1 MISSWLNLCDILR
14 PGNQAP
20 ELSMEESDVSGAK
33 ESKTVKAKKV
43 KVVSI
48 TFFNVRG
55 IVHCEFLPQDQTIN
69 QQVYREI
76 LWRLLRDKSCGKP
89 NSVCFTTTMHLL
101 TMPWAYG
108 SSWLRTFSCSTCW
121 NNLPIHLTLLR
132 VTFYFPK
139 LKGVI
144 KGTRFDN
151 VETIKRSVTTEIR
164 GILEE
169 SFQQC
174 IEAWPTRMEKYI
186 RLKGNYF
193 EGETM

>member
-1 MISSWLNLCDILR
+1 MWHFATRKPSARALNGRVWRLRGQRKQDSQSQKSKSRIDHILQCERHR
-14 PGNQAP
+14 PLWVLATGPN
-20 ELSMEESDVSGAK
+20 
-33 ESKTVKAKKV
+33 
-43 KVVSI
+43 
-48 TFFNVRG
+48 
-55 IVHCEFLPQDQTIN
+55 DQSASL
-69 QQVYREI
+69 QRDPVAFA
-76 LWRLLRDKSCGKP
+76 LLRDKSCGKP

-108 SSWLRTFSCSTCW
+108 SSWLRRTFSCSTCW
-121 NNLPIHLTLLR
+121 SNLPIHLTLLR

-174 IEAWPTRMEKYI
+174 IEAWPTRMEKCI

>member
-1 MISSWLNLCDILR
+1 MWHFATRKASARALNGRVWRLRGQRKQDSQSQKSQSRIDHILQCERHR
-14 PGNQAP
+14 PLWVLATGPN
-20 ELSMEESDVSGAK
+20 
-33 ESKTVKAKKV
+33 
-43 KVVSI
+43 
-48 TFFNVRG
+48 
-55 IVHCEFLPQDQTIN
+55 DQSASL
-69 QQVYREI
+69 QRDPVAFA
-76 LWRLLRDKSCGKP
+76 LLRDESCGKL

-108 SSWLRTFSCSTCW
+108 SSWLRRTFNCSTCW

-174 IEAWPTRMEKYI
+174 IEAWPKRMEKCI

>member
-1 MISSWLNLCDILR
+1 MWEASSTVSSCHRTKRSISKSTER
-14 PGNQAP
+14 
-20 ELSMEESDVSGAK
+20 
-33 ESKTVKAKKV
+33 
-43 KVVSI
+43 
-48 TFFNVRG
+48 
-55 IVHCEFLPQDQTIN
+55 
-69 QQVYREI
+69 
-76 LWRLLRDKSCGKP
+76 SCGVCFAQRQGCGKS

-108 SSWLRTFSCSTCW
+108 SSWLRRTFSCSTCW

-174 IEAWPTRMEKYI
+174 IEAWPTRMEKCI

>member
-1 MISSWLNLCDILR
+1 MSSCHRTKQSISKSTER
-14 PGNQAP
+14 
-20 ELSMEESDVSGAK
+20 
-33 ESKTVKAKKV
+33 
-43 KVVSI
+43 
-48 TFFNVRG
+48 
-55 IVHCEFLPQDQTIN
+55 
-69 QQVYREI
+69 
-76 LWRLLRDKSCGKP
+76 SCG
-89 NSVCFTTTMHLL
+89 VCFAQRQELWQVKFCLL
-101 TMPWAYG
+101 HHHNAYG
-108 SSWLRTFSCSTCW
+108 SSWLRRTFSCSTCW

-174 IEAWPTRMEKYI
+174 IEAWPTRMEKCI